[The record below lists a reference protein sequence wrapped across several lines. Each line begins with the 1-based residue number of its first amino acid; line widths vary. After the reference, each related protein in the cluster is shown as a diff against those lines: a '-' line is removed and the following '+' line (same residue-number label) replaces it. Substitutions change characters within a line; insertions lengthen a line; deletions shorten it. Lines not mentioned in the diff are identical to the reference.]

1 MNSDELKTAFTRLY
15 GDAGADFPVHVFF
28 APGRVNLIGEHID
41 YNGGYVFPGALTIGT
56 FALARRRNDHLI
68 RLNSLNAEGEVVVD
82 TRANIQFDEK
92 NGWSNYPKG
101 VCLFLRNEGYS
112 LDGYDILYW
121 GDLPDG
127 AGLSSSAA
135 LEVVTGFL
143 LLTLGAA
150 ASTSPGKEVDK
161 VWLARLCQKVENQFI
176 HVNSGIMDQFCVA
189 MGKQD
194 HALLLNTQSLE
205 YQYVPFQLRGYRLL
219 VMNSNKR
226 RELINSRYNER
237 RAECDRVLAIL
248 NQHHAYPNLCAA
260 PLEVVEQLV
269 SDETL
274 RKRARH
280 VITENQRVLKAVEV
294 LKAGDLKTF
303 GELLNV
309 AHQSM
314 RDDYELVGFEVDTL
328 VDESQRYPG
337 CVGSRMTGG
346 DGFGGCALAIVKEE
360 NAEDFKERIGEIY
373 EQKTGFRASFYPS
386 QIGEGVHQVS

>member
-1 MNSDELKTAFTRLY
+1 MNPDELKTAFTRLY
-15 GDAGADFPVHVFF
+15 GNAGDVHVFF

-68 RLNSLNAEGEVVVD
+68 RLNSLNAGGEVVVD
-82 TRANIQFDEK
+82 TRADIRFDEK
-92 NGWSNYPKG
+92 DGWGNYPKG

-112 LDGYDILYW
+112 LGGYDILYW

-143 LLTLGAA
+143 LLTLG
-150 ASTSPGKEVDK
+150 TSVAPAPPGEEVDK
-161 VWLARLCQKVENQFI
+161 VWLAQLCQKVENQFI

-205 YQYVPFQLRGYRLL
+205 YQHVPFQLRGYRLM

-260 PLEVVEQLV
+260 PWEAVAQLV
-269 SDETL
+269 ADETL

-280 VITENQRVLKAVEV
+280 VITENQRVLKAVDV
-294 LKAGDLKTF
+294 LKAGDLNTF
-303 GELLNV
+303 GELLNA

-328 VDESQRYPG
+328 VGESQRYPG
-337 CVGSRMTGG
+337 CVGARMTGG
-346 DGFGGCALAIVKEE
+346 DGFGGCALAIVKEA
-360 NAEDFKERIGEIY
+360 NAADFKQRIGDAY
-373 EQKTGFRASFYPS
+373 AQKTGFRASFYPS
-386 QIGEGVHQVS
+386 QIGEGVHRVA